1 MAFFPALGRFPSL
14 IGLLYRSQLY
24 FVVCI
29 VSLNGTSF
37 REGRA
42 GNQTSESE
50 KLDNKQRMSWAQM
63 LPQSPREAG
72 CCAGPAQGDY
82 IISCPRIMSL
92 GKLKPLVVYVY
103 LLSCDSGDRVCTD
116 PFSLCGRRKK
126 LPSVVRTLFHYYVGN
141 KPFAFSGITSF
152 PLRSWHFVEAAVS
165 REAVLPSPPACCR
178 YQKRGRDGSEP
189 LDRRLFTL
197 GGRQIME
204 AKSGVVCTERGG
216 KLCSSCTWYV

>member
-42 GNQTSESE
+42 GNQTSGSE

-72 CCAGPAQGDY
+72 CCAGPAQGDD
-82 IISCPRIMSL
+82 IVSCPRITSL

-103 LLSCDSGDRVCTD
+103 LLSCGSGDRVCTD
-116 PFSLCGRRKK
+116 PFSLC
-126 LPSVVRTLFHYYVGN
+126 
-141 KPFAFSGITSF
+141 
-152 PLRSWHFVEAAVS
+152 VE
-165 REAVLPSPPACCR
+165 
-178 YQKRGRDGSEP
+178 
-189 LDRRLFTL
+189 
-197 GGRQIME
+197 
-204 AKSGVVCTERGG
+204 GG
-216 KLCSSCTWYV
+216 KNCLPWSERCSTVTWETSHLLFLALPAFLWGTGTS